1 MLADCLGERPPVGT
15 TSAANQQYICMVLNP
30 IVAGSHL
37 VSPESLATVKTP
49 IVTRRQ
55 GARLLAA
62 CATALAAVSLSAQ
75 TPQTVPHD
83 YTPADVDFVQ
93 GMILHHA
100 QAVVMSDWAPSRA
113 DQSNFLTIC
122 KRIALSQRDEITLMQ
137 HWLQA
142 RHLAVPD
149 PLHMLDHH
157 SGPVHDSSPMNMPGM
172 DMGAH
177 PMMMSGMLTAAQMQ
191 QLEASRGKTFERL
204 YLSGMI
210 RHHQGALDMVA
221 ALFNAPGSGQQSEL
235 FNFATD
241 IDAGQR
247 AEMARMQSML
257 NTLTTSQP
265 R

>member
-1 MLADCLGERPPVGT
+1 MK
-15 TSAANQQYICMVLNP
+15 TSK
-30 IVAGSHL
+30 
-37 VSPESLATVKTP
+37 VS
-49 IVTRRQ
+49 RRS
-55 GARLLAA
+55 GARFLAA
-62 CATALAAVSLSAQ
+62 CVTSLAAAALSAQ
-75 TPQTVPHD
+75 NPQPIPHD
-83 YTPADVDFVQ
+83 YTAADAAFVQ
-93 GMILHHA
+93 GMIVHHA

-137 HWLQA
+137 NWLQA

-149 PLHMLDHH
+149 PLHMLDGQE
-157 SGPVHDSSPMNMPGM
+157 GPVHDSSPMSMPGM
-172 DMGAH
+172 DMGGH
-177 PMMMSGMLTAAQMQ
+177 PMMMTGMLTAAQMQ
-191 QLEASRGKTFERL
+191 QLEASKGKTFERL

-257 NTLTTSQP
+257 NTLTTSEK